1 MHTAYTKYRVMNLR
15 FILLAFTLLSSAG
28 CRETVKN
35 ERNKAIIPVSTDS
48 VAEATNLNDTI
59 KKYEIKSGIV
69 RYEVI
74 LKTISVDMRFH
85 TILYFDNFGLTE
97 CLDTYS
103 GDTLTTSNMSNGLK
117 TYKID
122 HIKKIAYYLTR
133 SHFGVQ
139 PKYGWKNITED
150 DKNTGKVKKIPN
162 KMIAGKSCEAYEVN
176 SGIAKVTFAGWKDI
190 VMLADINSPGGR
202 SYTIA
207 TYINTDGV
215 PVEKFQIPANYK
227 IK

>member
-1 MHTAYTKYRVMNLR
+1 MNLR
-15 FILLAFTLLSSAG
+15 IILIAFTMLLVLG
-28 CRETVKN
+28 CQETVKN
-35 ERNKAIIPVSTDS
+35 ELNKAVISGSTDS
-48 VAEATNLNDTI
+48 LTKGDTINSSDTI
-59 KKYEIKSGIV
+59 KKYGIKSGIV

-74 LKTISVDMRFH
+74 LKTISVNMRYH

-103 GDTLTTSNMSNGLK
+103 GDTLTESNMSNGLK

-122 HIKKIAYYLTR
+122 HRKKIAYYLTK
-133 SHFGVQ
+133 SHFGIE
-139 PKYGWKNITED
+139 PKYSWDQITAD
-150 DKNTGKVKKIPN
+150 DKKTGKVKELPN
-162 KMIAGKSCEAYEVN
+162 RMIAGKDCHSYEVN
-176 SGIAKVTFAGWKDI
+176 SGIATVTFAGWKDI

-207 TYINTDGV
+207 TYINTEGV
-215 PVEKFQIPANYK
+215 PQEKFTIPANYK